1 LVVLAMDFS
10 ICSPQKK
17 TNSRGWGGANSHE
30 YMRRGG
36 FPWKVELI
44 LLIRYPWKNLDGNL
58 VSNCVKILIWIVDVH
73 DLQD

>member
-1 LVVLAMDFS
+1 M
-10 ICSPQKK
+10 
-17 TNSRGWGGANSHE
+17 GGAYSHE

-44 LLIRYPWKNLDGNL
+44 FLIRYPWKYLDGNL
-58 VSNCVKILIWIVDVH
+58 VSSCVKILIWIVDVH